1 MAGPVHPNSFVLV
14 LEATIDHIYAAAHAA
29 CLDNELAAQ
38 ATRRV
43 LVADPSGRPDALAA
57 RGAMLVA
64 GQAPLYAALD
74 ADDRDAMV
82 LARALG
88 WKTDRIAHQLD
99 TTPSEINAR
108 IRRGLRALMPQR
120 EHVGAAAALNPCSC

>member
-1 MAGPVHPNSFVLV
+1 MAAPVHPNSFLVV
-14 LEATIDHIYAAAHAA
+14 LEATVDRVYAAAHAA

-38 ATRRV
+38 ATRRA

-64 GQAPLYAALD
+64 GQAPFYAALD
-74 ADDRDAMV
+74 ADDRDAIV

-88 WKTDRIAHQLD
+88 WKTDRIANQLD

-108 IRRGLRALMPQR
+108 IGRGLRALMPQR
-120 EHVGAAAALNPCSC
+120 EGSGAASALSPSSC